1 MGLLL
6 CNSLF
11 SQVTLDYYLDSDH
24 PYNKNIPQPKELLGF
39 EVGTW
44 HVSHDKLVNYMYR
57 LAESSDR
64 IHIENRGRTYEDRP
78 ILLLTITSP

>member
-1 MGLLL
+1 MKKIFSLLGLLL

-57 LAESSDR
+57 LAES
-64 IHIENRGRTYEDRP
+64 
-78 ILLLTITSP
+78 